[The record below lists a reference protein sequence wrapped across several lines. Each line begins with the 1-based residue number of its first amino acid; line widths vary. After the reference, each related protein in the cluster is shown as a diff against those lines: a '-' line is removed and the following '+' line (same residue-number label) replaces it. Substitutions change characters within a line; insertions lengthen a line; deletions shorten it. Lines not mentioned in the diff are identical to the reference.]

1 MNACANVLKQQVRE
15 SRYVVDADA
24 VAKAIVVRL
33 AAGRGLPDVSFRSP
47 PQVVRVGEQGSP
59 QAR

>member
-33 AAGRGLPDVSFRSP
+33 VAGRGLPDVSFRASDEP
-47 PQVVRVGEQGSP
+47 GSSR
-59 QAR
+59 AR